1 MMVNKAAALKKAGGR
16 CEMSIS
22 LAEDAG
28 MIAISAYS
36 EEETMKRQQT
46 TASCAGAALLLL
58 GAALPAPLSA
68 QESQAGSGAT
78 GMQGGQMPQMMMS
91 PGMMMPSMDAANGRK
106 LFAAK
111 GCVVCHAVNGIG
123 GEDAA
128 ALDAST
134 MPGMT
139 NPFDFVA
146 NMWRGAPAM
155 IDMQREEL
163 GEQIQFT
170 GQELADIIAFLH
182 HEQEQKKFSDA
193 DIPPNI
199 KAVMTRGQ
207 EETSPMKGMEMNT
220 MNNMNM
226 NNTNGQAGTDN

>member
-1 MMVNKAAALKKAGGR
+1 
-16 CEMSIS
+16 
-22 LAEDAG
+22 
-28 MIAISAYS
+28 
-36 EEETMKRQQT
+36 MKRRSFVAICCGAT
-46 TASCAGAALLLL
+46 IVSGALAASHPVG
-58 GAALPAPLSA
+58 A
-68 QESQAGSGAT
+68 QEPTMTQGGAT
-78 GMQGGQMPQMMMS
+78 AQPMMS
-91 PGMMMPSMDAANGRK
+91 SGMMMPSMDAANGRK

-134 MPGMT
+134 MLGMT

-163 GEQIQFT
+163 GEQIEFS

-199 KAVMTRGQ
+199 KAVMTRGK
-207 EETSPMKGMEMNT
+207 EKEGTSPMKGMD
-220 MNNMNM
+220 MNNMNNM
-226 NNTNGQAGTDN
+226 NGQTGN

>member
-1 MMVNKAAALKKAGGR
+1 MER
-16 CEMSIS
+16 QRS
-22 LAEDAG
+22 LAL
-28 MIAISAYS
+28 SAS
-36 EEETMKRQQT
+36 
-46 TASCAGAALLLL
+46 AALLLL
-58 GAALPAPLSA
+58 GTVLPAPLLA
-68 QESQAGSGAT
+68 QESQPGSGST
-78 GMQGGQMPQMMMS
+78 MMQGGQMPPHMMG
-91 PGMMMPSMDAANGRK
+91 PDLMMPAMDPAKGRK

-134 MPGMT
+134 MRGMT

-163 GEQIQFT
+163 GEQIEFT
-170 GQELADIIAFLH
+170 GQELAHIIAFLH
-182 HEQEQKKFSDA
+182 HEGEQKKFSDA

-199 KAVMTRGQ
+199 KAVMARGQ
-207 EETSPMKGMEMNT
+207 EETSPMKGMN

-226 NNTNGQAGTDN
+226 NNMNGQSGTGN

>member
-1 MMVNKAAALKKAGGR
+1 
-16 CEMSIS
+16 
-22 LAEDAG
+22 
-28 MIAISAYS
+28 
-36 EEETMKRQQT
+36 MKRQQPI
-46 TASCAGAALLLL
+46 ALCAGAALLLL
-58 GAALPAPLSA
+58 GTVLPTPLSA
-68 QESQAGSGAT
+68 QESQPGSGSAM
-78 GMQGGQMPQMMMS
+78 MQGGQMAQPMMMS
-91 PGMMMPSMDAANGRK
+91 PGMMMPSMNAANGRK

-111 GCVVCHAVNGIG
+111 GCVVCHSVNGIG
-123 GEDAA
+123 GQDAA

-163 GEQIQFT
+163 GEQIEFT

-182 HEQEQKKFSDA
+182 HEAEQRKFSDA

-199 KAVMTRGQ
+199 KAAMMRGEEQ
-207 EETSPMKGMEMNT
+207 EGMPAMKGMD
-220 MNNMNM
+220 MNNMHS
-226 NNTNGQAGTDN
+226 TNGQPGTGN

>member
-1 MMVNKAAALKKAGGR
+1 MKIQISVAL
-16 CEMSIS
+16 
-22 LAEDAG
+22 
-28 MIAISAYS
+28 
-36 EEETMKRQQT
+36 
-46 TASCAGAALLLL
+46 CAGAALVVIP
-58 GAALPAPLSA
+58 AALPVSLMA
-68 QESQAGSGAT
+68 QESQTGSGST
-78 GMQGGQMPQMMMS
+78 TTQGGTTAQPMMI

-111 GCVVCHAVNGIG
+111 GCVVCHAVNDIG

-163 GEQIQFT
+163 GEQIEFT

-182 HEQEQKKFSDA
+182 HEEEQKKFSDA

-199 KAVMTRGQ
+199 MAVMSRG
-207 EETSPMKGMEMNT
+207 K
-220 MNNMNM
+220 
-226 NNTNGQAGTDN
+226 

>member
-1 MMVNKAAALKKAGGR
+1 MK
-16 CEMSIS
+16 SI
-22 LAEDAG
+22 G
-28 MIAISAYS
+28 
-36 EEETMKRQQT
+36 
-46 TASCAGAALLLL
+46 SCAGAALLLVL
-58 GAALPAPLSA
+58 VVLPASLSA
-68 QESQAGSGAT
+68 QESQMQSGT
-78 GMQGGQMPQMMMS
+78 MGQPMMS
-91 PGMMMPSMDAANGRK
+91 PGMIMPSMNAANGRK

-123 GEDAA
+123 GQDAP

-163 GEQIQFT
+163 GEQIEFT

-193 DIPPNI
+193 DIPANI
-199 KAVMTRGQ
+199 KAVMTHAG
-207 EETSPMKGMEMNT
+207 EETQPMKDMN

-226 NNTNGQAGTDN
+226 KNTTGRTGTGK

>member
-1 MMVNKAAALKKAGGR
+1 MNR
-16 CEMSIS
+16 N
-22 LAEDAG
+22 LAITAKLSP
-28 MIAISAYS
+28 AIV
-36 EEETMKRQQT
+36 
-46 TASCAGAALLLL
+46 CGIL
-58 GAALPAPLSA
+58 ALPPLLAA
-68 QESQAGSGAT
+68 QESGAPSGPT
-78 GMQGGQMPQMMMS
+78 MMEGGQMPPHMMG
-91 PGMMMPSMDAANGRK
+91 PDLMMPAMDPAKGRK

-134 MPGMT
+134 MRGMT

-163 GEQIQFT
+163 GEQIEFT
-170 GQELADIIAFLH
+170 GQELAHIIAFLH
-182 HEQEQKKFSDA
+182 HEEEQKKFSDA

-199 KAVMTRGQ
+199 KAVMTHG
-207 EETSPMKGMEMNT
+207 EEEEGTQPMKGMDMK
-220 MNNMNM
+220 NMNM
-226 NNTNGQAGTDN
+226 NNMNGQTGTGN

>member
-1 MMVNKAAALKKAGGR
+1 MKIPISVAL
-16 CEMSIS
+16 
-22 LAEDAG
+22 
-28 MIAISAYS
+28 
-36 EEETMKRQQT
+36 
-46 TASCAGAALLLL
+46 CAGAALLLL
-58 GAALPAPLSA
+58 LAALPVPLSA
-68 QESQAGSGAT
+68 QESPPASGT
-78 GMQGGQMPQMMMS
+78 NMMQGETSAQPMMMS
-91 PGMMMPSMDAANGRK
+91 PGMMMPSMHAANGRK

-123 GEDAA
+123 GKDAP

-163 GEQIQFT
+163 GAQIQFT

-182 HEQEQKKFSDA
+182 YEQEQRKFSDA

-199 KAVMTRGQ
+199 KAVMTRGK
-207 EETSPMKGMEMNT
+207 EKEGTSRMKGMG
-220 MNNMNM
+220 MNNMNNM
-226 NNTNGQAGTDN
+226 NGETGN

>member
-1 MMVNKAAALKKAGGR
+1 M
-16 CEMSIS
+16 E
-22 LAEDAG
+22 
-28 MIAISAYS
+28 
-36 EEETMKRQQT
+36 RQQSI
-46 TASCAGAALLLL
+46 ALCAGVALALFT
-58 GAALPAPLSA
+58 ALPPLSA
-68 QESQAGSGAT
+68 QESQPSSGSHM
-78 GMQGGQMPQMMMS
+78 MQGGTTAQPMMMS

-123 GEDAA
+123 GKDAA

-163 GEQIQFT
+163 GEQIEFT

-199 KAVMTRGQ
+199 KAVMTHA
-207 EETSPMKGMEMNT
+207 EEEEGTQPMKGMDMK
-220 MNNMNM
+220 NMD
-226 NNTNGQAGTDN
+226 GQGETGN

>member
-1 MMVNKAAALKKAGGR
+1 MKPQQSIAL
-16 CEMSIS
+16 
-22 LAEDAG
+22 
-28 MIAISAYS
+28 
-36 EEETMKRQQT
+36 
-46 TASCAGAALLLL
+46 CAGAALLLVL
-58 GAALPAPLSA
+58 AALPVSVSG
-68 QESQAGSGAT
+68 QESQPSSGSSM
-78 GMQGGQMPQMMMS
+78 MQGGKTTQPMMMN

-134 MPGMT
+134 MRGMT

-163 GEQIQFT
+163 GEQIEFT

-182 HEQEQKKFSDA
+182 HEEEQKKFSDA

-199 KAVMTRGQ
+199 KAVMTHGEEQ
-207 EETSPMKGMEMNT
+207 EGTQPMKGMD
-220 MNNMNM
+220 MNNMN
-226 NNTNGQAGTDN
+226 GQTGTGN

>member
-1 MMVNKAAALKKAGGR
+1 MNRRPRTIFYASVSL
-16 CEMSIS
+16 S
-22 LAEDAG
+22 LALV
-28 MIAISAYS
+28 
-36 EEETMKRQQT
+36 
-46 TASCAGAALLLL
+46 AS
-58 GAALPAPLSA
+58 PFSPVA
-68 QESQAGSGAT
+68 QESGAAT
-78 GMQGGQMPQMMMS
+78 GSNMMQGGQMAQPMMMN
-91 PGMMMPSMDAANGRK
+91 PGMMMPSMDAAKGRK

-163 GEQIQFT
+163 GEQIEFT

-182 HEQEQKKFSDA
+182 HEQEQKKFSGA

-199 KAVMTRGQ
+199 KAVMTRAPEQ
-207 EETSPMKGMEMNT
+207 EGTPPMNG

-226 NNTNGQAGTDN
+226 NNMNMNGQS

>member
-1 MMVNKAAALKKAGGR
+1 
-16 CEMSIS
+16 
-22 LAEDAG
+22 
-28 MIAISAYS
+28 
-36 EEETMKRQQT
+36 MKRRSFV
-46 TASCAGAALLLL
+46 AICCSAAIVAGAL
-58 GAALPAPLSA
+58 AASHPVAA
-68 QESQAGSGAT
+68 QESGGSTMTQGGAT
-78 GMQGGQMPQMMMS
+78 AQPMMS

-134 MPGMT
+134 MLGMT

-163 GEQIQFT
+163 GEQIEFT

-182 HEQEQKKFSDA
+182 HEEEQRKFSDT
-193 DIPPNI
+193 DIPPKI
-199 KAVMTRGQ
+199 KALMTHTG
-207 EETSPMKGMEMNT
+207 EEKGMQPM
-220 MNNMNM
+220 
-226 NNTNGQAGTDN
+226 QGTDMKNMGGQGETGN